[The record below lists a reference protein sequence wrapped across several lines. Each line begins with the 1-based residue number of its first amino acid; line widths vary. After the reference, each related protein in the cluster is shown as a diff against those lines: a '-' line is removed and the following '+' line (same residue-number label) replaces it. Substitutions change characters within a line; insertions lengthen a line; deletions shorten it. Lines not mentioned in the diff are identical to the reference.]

1 MKTSVKNEI
10 EQCLENNF
18 RYFAARKLADYN
30 PRPGEPNGAEIY
42 ERVKKSALEDIE
54 QVVDDYTRDLNDEL
68 IDLAV
73 EIVLQYGYKIGDGI
87 YSTGGMSVVESAF
100 SVLAQNNMLDKDGN
114 YSVYMASV

>member
-1 MKTSVKNEI
+1 M
-10 EQCLENNF
+10 
-18 RYFAARKLADYN
+18 
-30 PRPGEPNGAEIY
+30 
-42 ERVKKSALEDIE
+42 
-54 QVVDDYTRDLNDEL
+54 VDDYTRDLNDEL